1 MNTYIFKVAVFTK
14 QAKSEYNSRILFLV
28 PRIPHLGLQLGL
40 SPIFVLAVNTDCEC
54 CARTSLLL
62 IFNLIY
68 NDMFQLIYN

>member
-40 SPIFVLAVNTDCEC
+40 SPIFVLAVKRSTGHTH
-54 CARTSLLL
+54 TSLAVNTR
-62 IFNLIY
+62 F
-68 NDMFQLIYN
+68 